1 MSAGW
6 RLIAAGRSLRAIR
19 DGRPAVLAVTLLAL
33 ALRLHLLGEKAIWW
47 DEGWSLYL
55 ARQTPARIIAE
66 AAPTLHPPLHYLAL
80 HYWQRLLGESVV
92 VARLSSVLCGVITVP
107 LVYRLGVWLGDR
119 PTGLGAALFLAV
131 APFHLRWSQ
140 EIRMYSAATG
150 AVALTLGLG
159 LRLLRRPAPVPA
171 LGLGLAEALAR
182 ALHNGTGLII
192 GLVNLV
198 AGMVLLGER
207 RPWRHRAAWAL
218 AQALAL
224 GLFLPWL
231 LFARRHA
238 TVRTGEPPLALGHYL
253 QLLATLLPLGVS
265 ADLDRYL
272 GPALASAA
280 LAILGLGALVRRPGE
295 LAARLLP
302 VAGLLG
308 GPALLYL
315 LALPRSGLY
324 APRIEDRYLL
334 IFLPLYAVAL
344 AAGVAVLA
352 RRWWPLAGAA
362 VLGLGA
368 AIGGQVAASYQQRYL
383 IADIPALARFL
394 QAYVGPEDV
403 VVLNPDRDWPVYAA
417 LLGPTV
423 RLVLIPYGEQ
433 MDPGRAAHWLAT
445 VRSATVWLIETRDVA
460 TTDPAGAVRAHLRR
474 DRDLLAAFDYGTAR
488 LLVLSREPAAV
499 VFRARLPAG
508 AQRAG
513 ESRWTADLLPR
524 RVGQGVTLYSTLVWS
539 EPGPAPAR
547 LILQAEGGRAVLAG
561 RPGPLP
567 PLSATGPLV
576 SQLRLGLPCTA
587 SPGPYTAWLELRR
600 GLAVERLPL
609 GRVVVVPTGPV
620 PIGQPAVRQPASL
633 AGGVR
638 LHGFSLSP
646 AALRPGQTL
655 RVTLFWSAERALPT
669 SSSVF
674 VQVLD
679 AADRVVA
686 QHDGVPVEGRCP
698 TTTWGPEG
706 PLADEHTLT
715 LPPTLAPGVY
725 RLIAGLYSPFTGQR
739 LTVQEGP
746 RDRTSAGSILLAPL
760 ASP

>member
-1 MSAGW
+1 M
-6 RLIAAGRSLRAIR
+6 
-19 DGRPAVLAVTLLAL
+19 LAVTLLAL

-55 ARQTPARIIAE
+55 AQKTPARIVAE
-66 AAPTLHPPLHYLAL
+66 AAPTLHPPLHYLTL
-80 HYWQRLLGESVV
+80 HYWQRLLGESGV

-140 EIRMYSAATG
+140 EIRMYSAATF

-159 LRLLRRPAPVPA
+159 LRLLRRPAPAPA
-171 LGLGLAEALAR
+171 LGLGLAEALAPS
-182 ALHNGTGLII
+182 LHYGTGLII

-198 AGMVLLGER
+198 AGVVLLGER
-207 RPWRHRAAWAL
+207 RPWRHWTPRAL

-231 LFARRHA
+231 LFSRRHA

-280 LAILGLGALVRRPGE
+280 LAILGLGALVHRPGG

-324 APRIEDRYLL
+324 APRIEDRCLL

-368 AIGGQVAASYQQRYL
+368 AIGGQVAAYYQQRYL
-383 IADIPALARFL
+383 IADLPALARFL

-417 LLGPTV
+417 SLGPTV

-460 TTDPAGAVRAHLRR
+460 TTDPAGAVRPHLRR
-474 DRDLLAAFDYGTAR
+474 DRDLLATFDYGTAR
-488 LLVLSREPAAV
+488 LLVLSRRRLFSAPGSPPAPSGRARAAGRRTCCPV
-499 VFRARLPAG
+499 GAGRASPSTALWSGRSPGRGRARL
-508 AQRAG
+508 
-513 ESRWTADLLPR
+513 
-524 RVGQGVTLYSTLVWS
+524 V
-539 EPGPAPAR
+539 
-547 LILQAEGGRAVLAG
+547 LQAEGGRAALAG
-561 RPGPLP
+561 RPGPLAALP
-567 PLSATGPLV
+567 SAGPLV
-576 SQLRLGLPCTA
+576 GQPRLGLPCTA
-587 SPGPYTAWLELRR
+587 PPGPYTAWLELRR

-620 PIGQPAVRQPASL
+620 PVGQPAVRQPASL
-633 AGGVR
+633 AGGG
-638 LHGFSLSP
+638 GF
-646 AALRPGQTL
+646 GCTG
-655 RVTLFWSAERALPT
+655 
-669 SSSVF
+669 SV
-674 VQVLD
+674 
-679 AADRVVA
+679 
-686 QHDGVPVEGRCP
+686 
-698 TTTWGPEG
+698 
-706 PLADEHTLT
+706 
-715 LPPTLAPGVY
+715 
-725 RLIAGLYSPFTGQR
+725 
-739 LTVQEGP
+739 
-746 RDRTSAGSILLAPL
+746 
-760 ASP
+760 